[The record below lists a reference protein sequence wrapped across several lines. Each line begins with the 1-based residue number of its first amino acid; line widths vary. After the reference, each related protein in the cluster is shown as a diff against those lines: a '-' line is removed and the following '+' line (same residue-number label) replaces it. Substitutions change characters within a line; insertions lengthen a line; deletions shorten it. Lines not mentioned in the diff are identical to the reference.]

1 MTLTFEEF
9 RQAIRVWMVDVIGP
23 MEVIISH
30 GTGPRP
36 KGQYATLN
44 VMSPSEKL
52 IIETREDTRELNGD
66 IRADYTGVR
75 KIMVSVNIYRD
86 DVEQKMINL
95 KSSLSR
101 VLIQDYF
108 NGLDIGIIEPSEIR
122 HIPEEIGKSWE
133 NRTQC
138 DFFFHV
144 VFKTTDA
151 NIGEIKQIEVT
162 NEINGNTTIIVW
174 YNVTII

>member
-9 RQAIRVWMVDVIGP
+9 RQAIRDWIVNTLPLADDK
-23 MEVIISH
+23 VIISH
-30 GTGPRP
+30 GAGPRP
-36 KGQYATLN
+36 EGQYATLN

-52 IIETREDTRELNGD
+52 IVGAREDSREINGD
-66 IRADYTGVR
+66 IRADYTGIR
-75 KIMVSVNIYRD
+75 KLMVSINIYRD
-86 DVEQKMINL
+86 DAEQKMIDL
-95 KSSLSR
+95 KSSLSKI
-101 VLIQDYF
+101 LTEDYF
-108 NGLDIGIIEPSEIR
+108 NALDIGIIEPSEIR
-122 HIPEEIGKSWE
+122 HVPEQIGKSWE

-162 NEINGNTTIIVW
+162 NEINGDL
-174 YNVTII
+174 